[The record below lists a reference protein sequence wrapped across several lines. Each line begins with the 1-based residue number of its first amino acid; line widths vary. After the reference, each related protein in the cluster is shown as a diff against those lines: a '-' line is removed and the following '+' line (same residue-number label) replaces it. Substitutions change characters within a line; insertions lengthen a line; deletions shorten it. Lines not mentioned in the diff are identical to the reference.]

1 MKKKR
6 LLVKLFVLLIS
17 VFSFIGCAED
27 VETRRTDNL
36 GKEEEA
42 SGNVEKDTEEASGD
56 AEKEPE
62 ETTETAEAGTERR
75 EIPIDFPF
83 YGDQENHRLVL
94 AAPEEGQSTYT
105 LIYYNE
111 DGKILQQIFC
121 GNLTEPVTFSFDGLA
136 YGSWSDLQIFSEGS
150 NTGLL
155 FLWEGDLFSE
165 TPIGIPRYEESRGT
179 AMLTVTEEDGVC
191 EKEIY
196 LLNEDRNRSE
206 KARSYKLQK
215 ETGMLTIWDE
225 LEKRYI
231 FEGTVQLGENGNP
244 LNEEYVDLLLWSELP
259 LLYDYTEEDTIYT
272 WIGEETELMEEG
284 EAVEIDSYE
293 DMQYYLYGN
302 SGHMEQYES
311 RQAFLADFGYEN
323 SEPIYQYFGQN
334 GNLQLELFADED
346 RERMCGIV
354 HSDMGFTLCSFTE
367 AKWNGGDPYT
377 LCSVYG
383 TTGEEDENV
392 KDYEKNIE
400 YTAFGKPDIFVSR
413 GRVEGWSGEDTVQDI
428 LRINFFY
435 REDGTLYYREYY
447 HTHQVFGTTLQKL
460 VSYYDGYERVIYERG
475 YITHGA
481 LEYYYIYE
489 DRDGKI
495 VKTPTYTLMV
505 DNNMGYAIP
514 YMIKWH

>member
-1 MKKKR
+1 MKKQR
-6 LLVKLFVLLIS
+6 LLVKLFVLLIF
-17 VFSFIGCAED
+17 VFSFMGCAED
-27 VETRRTDNL
+27 VETRRTDIS
-36 GKEEEA
+36 GIEEEA
-42 SGNVEKDTEEASGD
+42 LGNIEQETEER
-56 AEKEPE
+56 AETKP
-62 ETTETAEAGTERR
+62 ERR

-121 GNLTEPVTFSFDGLA
+121 GSLTEPVTFSFDGLA

-231 FEGTVQLGENGNP
+231 FEGTVQLEENGNP

-272 WIGEETELMEEG
+272 WIGEEPEPMEEG

-311 RQAFLADFGYEN
+311 RQAFLADFGFEN
-323 SEPIYQYFGQN
+323 SEPMYQHFDQG
-334 GNLQLELFADED
+334 GELDLELYVDED
-346 RERMCGIV
+346 REQLCGISYINRTS
-354 HSDMGFTLCSFTE
+354 SDMEKVTDMQGFTSCSFTE

-383 TTGEEDENV
+383 TTGEEHENV
-392 KDYEKNIE
+392 KDYEKSIE

-413 GRVEGWSGEDTVQDI
+413 GRVEGWSAEDEMQDI
-428 LRINFFY
+428 LRIKFIY
-435 REDGTLYYREYY
+435 REDGTLFYRDYY
-447 HTHQVFGTTLQKL
+447 HTHQVFGTTLQGL
-460 VSYYDGYERVIYERG
+460 DSFYDEHERVIYESG
-475 YITHGA
+475 YITHGY
-481 LEYYYIYE
+481 LDYYYIYE
-489 DRDGKI
+489 DKGGKI
-495 VKTPTYTLMV
+495 AEMPTYTLV
-505 DNNMGYAIP
+505 IDHNMGYAVP
-514 YMIKWH
+514 NMIKWH

>member
-1 MKKKR
+1 MKRKR
-6 LLVKLFVLLIS
+6 FFVIFFVLFIS
-17 VFSFIGCAED
+17 NTCFMGCAED
-27 VETRRTDNL
+27 RKPPQISDSD
-36 GKEEEA
+36 KAEE
-42 SGNVEKDTEEASGD
+42 VP
-56 AEKEPE
+56 EKETE
-62 ETTETAEAGTERR
+62 ETAETKPERR

-83 YGDQENHRLVL
+83 YGEQEGNRLVL
-94 AAPEEGQSTYT
+94 AAPEEGQDAYE
-105 LIYYNE
+105 LIHYDK
-111 DGKILQQIFC
+111 DGSILQQINC
-121 GNLTEPVTFSFDGLA
+121 GKLQEPVTFSFDGLA
-136 YGSWSDLQIFSEGS
+136 YGSQNDLQIFPEGGDK
-150 NTGLL
+150 GLL

-179 AMLTVTEEDGVC
+179 AMLTITEEDGVC

-231 FEGTVQLGENGNP
+231 FEGTVQLEENGNP

-272 WIGEETELMEEG
+272 WIGEVPEPMEEG
-284 EAVEIDSYE
+284 AAVEIDSYE

-311 RQAFLADFGYEN
+311 RQAFLADFGFEN
-323 SEPIYQYFGQN
+323 SEPMYQYFDQG
-334 GNLQLELFADED
+334 GELELELYVDED
-346 RERMCGIV
+346 REQLCGITYINRTS
-354 HSDMGFTLCSFTE
+354 SDMEKVTDMQGFTSCSFTE

-413 GRVEGWSGEDTVQDI
+413 GRVEGWSAEDEMQDI
-428 LRINFFY
+428 LRIKFIY
-435 REDGTLYYREYY
+435 REDGTLFYRDY
-447 HTHQVFGTTLQKL
+447 HHMHQVFGTTLQRL
-460 VSYYDGYERVIYERG
+460 DSFYDEHERVIYESG
-475 YITHGA
+475 YITHGY
-481 LEYYYIYE
+481 LDYYYIYE
-489 DRDGKI
+489 DKGGKI
-495 VKTPTYTLMV
+495 AEMPTYTLV
-505 DNNMGYAIP
+505 IDHNMGYAVP
-514 YMIKWH
+514 NMIKWH